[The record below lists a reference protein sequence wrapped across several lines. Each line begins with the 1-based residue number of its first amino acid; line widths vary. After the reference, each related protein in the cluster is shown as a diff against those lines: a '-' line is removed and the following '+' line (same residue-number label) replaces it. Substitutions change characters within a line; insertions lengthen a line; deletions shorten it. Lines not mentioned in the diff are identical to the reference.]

1 MHMNFT
7 SDGSER
13 CSRGPATTRIPGKSE
28 ATMVACALNF
38 ECWSLKSVSD
48 VNASIAL
55 ATWRCD
61 NKPTVLE
68 TVGRRTPARQST
80 SPSYIDGFRQTSSQE
95 P

>member
-55 ATWRCD
+55 ATWSWTLKDR
-61 NKPTVLE
+61 TGTTSE
-68 TVGRRTPARQST
+68 THYDEAIHFHTGV
-80 SPSYIDGFRQTSSQE
+80 
-95 P
+95 